1 MFSYHCFEP
10 IRTASG
16 RALFVNT
23 AGFGNTTQ
31 ERAQGP
37 EHANFKPHTEGGE
50 IRRPEMRFMKNEM
63 SFQYFFRKAPFAAV
77 LLNMEGT
84 AVDVNDRFVRLSG
97 YRLSDI
103 ADGKP
108 WPMKI
113 FPDATL
119 RRSLEEMWKED
130 ISRLRSDATER
141 KRIFPFRSADGRT
154 LFIEFSICVLD
165 GLEGYVLLGL
175 NDITERRNFERDLQ
189 IRVAERTRKLRAI
202 NRRLRQAS
210 MEDTLTKLAS
220 RRCFNIVLDRE
231 IRRAQRSGG
240 YLSLIMADI
249 DFFKQYND
257 CYGHLRGDECLRK
270 MGQVFRTVFRR
281 AGDLPA
287 RFGGEEFCVI
297 LPGTGREDAMR
308 LAETLRRSVVKLA
321 VPHRESG
328 VSPVVTISL
337 GVTTAFFPFPAPEEF
352 IDRADQ
358 ALYKAKADGR
368 NRVSFRDSHAST
380 SAHDHSTREPGPR
393 HTS

>member
-1 MFSYHCFEP
+1 MFSYYRFEP
-10 IRTASG
+10 IRIASG
-16 RALFVNT
+16 RALFVNA

-37 EHANFKPHTEGGE
+37 EHTNFKPHTEGGE
-50 IRRPEMRFMKNEM
+50 IRRPKMRFIKNER

-77 LLNMEGT
+77 LVNMEGT
-84 AVDVNDRFVRLSG
+84 AVDVNDRFVQLSG

-103 ADGKP
+103 TDGKP
-108 WPMKI
+108 WLMKI

-119 RRSLEEMWKED
+119 RRSLEETWKED
-130 ISRLRSDATER
+130 ISRLRSGAAER
-141 KRIFPFRSADGRT
+141 KRVFPFRSAEGRT
-154 LFIEFSICVLD
+154 LFIEFSICRLE
-165 GLEGYVLLGL
+165 GLEEYFLLGL
-175 NDITERRNFERDLQ
+175 NDITEQRNFEKNLQ
-189 IRVAERTRKLRAI
+189 TRVVKRVRELRAI

-210 MEDTLTKLAS
+210 MEDILTKLAS

-231 IRRAQRSGG
+231 IRRAQRAGG

-270 MGQVFRTVFRR
+270 MGQVFRTVFQR

-297 LPGTGREDAMR
+297 LPGTGREDAIR
-308 LAETLRRSVVKLA
+308 LAETLRQSVVKLA

-352 IDRADQ
+352 IDHADQ
-358 ALYKAKADGR
+358 ALYKAKGDGR
-368 NRVSFRDSHAST
+368 NRASFRDGSAPT
-380 SAHDHSTREPGPR
+380 SAYGHSTRILGPR
-393 HTS
+393 RTS

>member
-1 MFSYHCFEP
+1 MFPFYCLEP
-10 IRTASG
+10 MRIASG
-16 RALFVNT
+16 RALLFNA

-31 ERAQGP
+31 ERTQDP
-37 EHANFKPHTEGGE
+37 ERANFKSHNEGGE
-50 IRRPEMRFMKNEM
+50 IRRPEMQFIKNEM

-77 LLNMEGT
+77 LLNEEGT
-84 AVDVNDRFVRLSG
+84 AEDVNDRFVQLTG
-97 YRLSDI
+97 YHFSEF
-103 ADGKP
+103 ADGEP
-108 WPMKI
+108 WLVKI
-113 FPDATL
+113 FPDSTL
-119 RRSLEEMWKED
+119 RRSLEETWKED

-141 KRIFPFRSADGRT
+141 KRVFPFRNAEGRT
-154 LFIEFSICVLD
+154 LFIEFSICRLE
-165 GLEGYVLLGL
+165 GLEGYFLLGL
-175 NDITERRNFERDLQ
+175 NDITEQRNFENNLR
-189 IRVAERTRKLRAI
+189 ICVAERTRELRAI

-210 MEDTLTKLAS
+210 MEDMLTKLAS

-240 YLSLIMADI
+240 YLSLIMADV

-270 MGQVFRTVFRR
+270 MGQVFGTVFQR

-297 LPGTGREDAMR
+297 LPGTGKEDAIR
-308 LAETLRRSVVKLA
+308 LAETLRQRVMKLA

-368 NRVSFRDSHAST
+368 NRVSFRDGRAPT
-380 SAHDHSTREPGPR
+380 SAYGRSTREPGSRYTP
-393 HTS
+393 